1 MHLVNLFSHYY
12 SSKHR
17 FQYIKYNDNN
27 NVNGNT
33 RIICNSDIE
42 QYALFYS

>member
-1 MHLVNLFSHYY
+1 MPLVNLFSYYY
-12 SSKHR
+12 SSKYR
-17 FQYIKYNDNN
+17 FHYIMYNDN

-33 RIICNSDIE
+33 RIICNSGIE